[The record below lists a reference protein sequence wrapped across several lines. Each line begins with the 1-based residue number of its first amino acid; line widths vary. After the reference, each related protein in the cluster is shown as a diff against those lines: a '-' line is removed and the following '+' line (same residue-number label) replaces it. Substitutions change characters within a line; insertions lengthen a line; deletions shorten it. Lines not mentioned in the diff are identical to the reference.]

1 MLVDET
7 ACVVEPVAVASVTAL
22 FSQCSVEEEQAYT
35 KFVSASTFSKDFPT
49 SMDSVYKTV
58 QEQYHNHC
66 LVDVGLGEMR
76 AYDVPLAVYVTVV
89 HGEVHDLVRCWRLN
103 NKIVQ
108 VLMVETICKKNKSGV
123 CEHTGDCESTM
134 MLQVQLVDEDGV
146 LMGNVFRIDSNNV
159 RPHLTCNHRVALGIL
174 RSTCSMWGDDTPV
187 VMQFQKEQIDIMRLA
202 TEYWANEDKLCE
214 PSEVCHVV
222 SASYKVDLIG
232 MVEYM
237 RVNGDYTEERSKQVH
252 EDIKSFVQG
261 RLSGTNLCGEC
272 VVCFEPLRMLPQVR
286 LGCVCGNAGS
296 VKGRML
302 HLKCAQFWLDE
313 QENIWRAAHEPDNP
327 AAAKGPDGP
336 TCPVCIQRLQ
346 GVAPFTADLK
356 AGWPLRPDDEC
367 ALLWSKSSTSRTLM
381 CRFACTRSWTGRYT
395 TRPRTSGGGP
405 SCRWTS
411 RSCMVSSRT
420 RSVCS
425 FLRPR
430 RSLRAAE
437 TSSSASARFQA
448 RPPSSRATTTC
459 LPSVSPSTTTRC
471 TTPPSGVGC
480 AGKASSG
487 ATGWP
492 QPCSRGWQS
501 QFGRNGLAAAVLQRG
516 ELGCSV
522 GVFYC

>member
-346 GVAPFTADLK
+346 GVAPFTADLQ
-356 AGWPLRPDDEC
+356 AGWPHKPDDDGEC
-367 ALLWSKSSTSRTLM
+367 PLVKIINVEDVDVSFRLYEELDRKVYHTPADIGGGALVPVDQSVLYGLITYKKCVQFPSAQTL
-381 CRFACTRSWTGRYT
+381 FACCGDEQLRECTLPGPATVI
-395 TRPRTSGGGP
+395 SGNNDLLAIGVAKYNNKVYYAALG
-405 SCRWTS
+405 CWMRW
-411 RSCMVSSRT
+411 
-420 RSVCS
+420 
-425 FLRPR
+425 
-430 RSLRAAE
+430 
-437 TSSSASARFQA
+437 
-448 RPPSSRATTTC
+448 
-459 LPSVSPSTTTRC
+459 
-471 TTPPSGVGC
+471 
-480 AGKASSG
+480 K
-487 ATGWP
+487 
-492 QPCSRGWQS
+492 S
-501 QFGRNGLAAAVLQRG
+501 QFGRNGLAAAVL
-516 ELGCSV
+516 
-522 GVFYC
+522 